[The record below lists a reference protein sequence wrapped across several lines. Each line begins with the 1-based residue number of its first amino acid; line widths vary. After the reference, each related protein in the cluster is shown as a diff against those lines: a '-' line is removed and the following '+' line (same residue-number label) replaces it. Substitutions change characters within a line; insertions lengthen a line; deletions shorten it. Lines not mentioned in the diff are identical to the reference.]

1 MPQTA
6 SEALM
11 SRVLSKEAHI
21 AVIGLGYVGLP
32 LALLFAQK
40 GFRVLGF
47 DIDAE
52 KVHLLQEGGSYIE
65 HIPAERVAQAR
76 ESGRLEATDNF
87 SRLSEMDAALICV
100 PTPVG
105 NHQEPDLSFVKATT
119 EEIAKH
125 LRPGYL
131 VSLIST
137 SYPGTTREV
146 VMPILDTSGL
156 RVGQDYFLVSSPERE
171 DPGNPTYSTI
181 NIPKIVG
188 GLTPTCK
195 ELGVALF
202 SQVVER
208 VVPVSSPEVAE
219 TAKILENVYRCV
231 NIALVNEL
239 KTLLHRMSID
249 VWEVV
254 DAAATKPFG
263 FSAFYPG
270 PGVGGHCIPIDPFY
284 LTWKAREF
292 GVRTRFIELAGE
304 VNTAMPEYV
313 VARAAQ
319 ALNTKGKALK
329 GARVLI
335 LGVAYKRDVADLR
348 ESAALQI
355 LELLRAAGAEV
366 SYSDPHVPVIPRL
379 RRHRLDLKSVD
390 VTPQTLGASDLV
402 LIATDHSEFD
412 YELVVKHASLV
423 VDTRNATRAV
433 EENRDKVVWA

>member
-1 MPQTA
+1 MSQTA
-6 SEALM
+6 SEVLM
-11 SRVLSKEAHI
+11 SRIQSKEAHV
-21 AVIGLGYVGLP
+21 AVLGLGYVGLP
-32 LALLFAQK
+32 LALLFAEK

-47 DIDAE
+47 DTDAE
-52 KVHLLQEGGSYIE
+52 KVRLLHEGDSYIE

-76 ESGRLEATDNF
+76 RSGGLEATDDF
-87 SRLSEMDAALICV
+87 SRLVEADAVLICV

-105 NHQEPDLSFVKATT
+105 DHQEPDLSFVEATT
-119 EEIAKH
+119 EEIASH
-125 LRPGYL
+125 MRSGCL
-131 VSLIST
+131 VCLIST

-146 VMPILDTSGL
+146 VMPILNRSGL
-156 RVGQDYFLVSSPERE
+156 RVGEDYFLVFSPERE
-171 DPGNPTYSTI
+171 DPGNPRYSTR

-195 ELGVALF
+195 ELGIALF
-202 SQVVER
+202 SQVLER
-208 VVPVSSPEVAE
+208 VIPVSSPEVAE

-239 KTLLHRMSID
+239 KTLLDRMGID

-284 LTWKAREF
+284 LTWKAREY

-319 ALNTKGKALK
+319 ALNSKGKALN
-329 GARVLI
+329 GSRVLI
-335 LGVAYKRDVADLR
+335 LGVAYKRDVGDLR

-366 SYSDPHVPVIPRL
+366 AYSDPHVPVIPRL
-379 RRHRLDLKSVD
+379 RRHRLDLKSVE
-390 VTPQTLGASDLV
+390 VTPQTLRSSDLV
-402 LIATDHSEFD
+402 LIATDHSDFD
-412 YELVVKHASLV
+412 YELVVKHAPLV

-433 EENRDKVVWA
+433 KEHRDKIVW

>member
-11 SRVLSKEAHI
+11 SRVLSKEAHV
-21 AVIGLGYVGLP
+21 AVLGLGYVGLP
-32 LALLFAQK
+32 LALLFAEK
-40 GFRVLGF
+40 GFRVVGF

-52 KVHLLQEGGSYIE
+52 KVHLLQQGGSYIE
-65 HIPAERVAQAR
+65 HLPAERVAQAR
-76 ESGRLEATDNF
+76 ESGRFEATDNF

-105 NHQEPDLSFVKATT
+105 NHQEPDLSFVEVTT
-119 EEIAKH
+119 EEIAEH

-131 VSLIST
+131 VSLVST

-146 VMPILDTSGL
+146 VMPILDRSGL
-156 RVGQDYFLVSSPERE
+156 RVGQDYFLVFSPERE

-188 GLTPTCK
+188 GITPTCK

-202 SQVVER
+202 GQVVER

-239 KTLLHRMSID
+239 KTLLHRMGID

-366 SYSDPHVPVIPRL
+366 SYSDPHVPAIPRL
-379 RRHRLDLKSVD
+379 RRHRLDLKSVA

-402 LIATDHSEFD
+402 LIATDHSDFD

-423 VDTRNATRAV
+423 VDTRNATRALKQ
-433 EENRDKVVWA
+433 NRDKIVWA